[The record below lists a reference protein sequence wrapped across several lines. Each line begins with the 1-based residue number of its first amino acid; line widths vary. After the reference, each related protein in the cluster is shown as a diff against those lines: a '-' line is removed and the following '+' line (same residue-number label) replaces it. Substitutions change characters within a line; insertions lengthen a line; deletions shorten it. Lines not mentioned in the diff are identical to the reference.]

1 MNKERLINV
10 LNGTLSDEVEMLIA
24 EAGRASISHAN
35 VSVTIDK
42 LGTVIDALVDIIEKL
57 IERPIEVPPKNPIE
71 TPPTNPL
78 ETPPENPI
86 EKPKKP
92 KAKAKVK
99 K

>member
-1 MNKERLINV
+1 MNKERLTNI

-57 IERPIEVPPKNPIE
+57 IERPIEVPPTNPI
-71 TPPTNPL
+71 

-86 EKPKKP
+86 EKPTKP
-92 KAKAKVK
+92 KAKAKAKVK